1 MCIFFFFFSFP
12 KGSFTEGEPRKI
24 HWKDAIQNLENAEQK
39 IANDLE
45 FLKNVKLKNV
55 NGGYDLENPD

>member
-1 MCIFFFFFSFP
+1 M
-12 KGSFTEGEPRKI
+12 
-24 HWKDAIQNLENAEQK
+24 HWKNAIQNLENAEQK